1 MISFVH
7 RGVASAAHARKISDV
22 QVAGVRAHRDSL
34 RLFGLSRSSA
44 ITFKTLDEIDFL
56 ASPGKDVAGTIVCA
70 GGDSNFFLI
79 LPGVAEASQDF
90 DGPSDYTK
98 NCRTTD
104 FTF

>member
-1 MISFVH
+1 LPEPIV
-7 RGVASAAHARKISDV
+7 GN
-22 QVAGVRAHRDSL
+22 
-34 RLFGLSRSSA
+34 

-56 ASPGKDVAGTIVCA
+56 ASPGEDVAGGRVCA
-70 GGDSNFFLI
+70 SRDSNLI
-79 LPGVAEASQDF
+79 LILSGVAEPSQDF